1 MIVFDSQHVH
11 FTHYIYIEI
20 LLFSGTIG
28 MAISYNMVF
37 YTCIN
42 CENSNIWVKFT
53 YYSIFLL
60 IGHTCHVASQ
70 MSLMAL
76 IPELTSDETE
86 REGLNAVRYS
96 IMSYIY
102 IKIYYKNN
110 LPSSPFQRELF
121 ISNGK
126 TSLQKLKKVH
136 FFFI

>member
-1 MIVFDSQHVH
+1 MGCTVRICLFL
-11 FTHYIYIEI
+11 IYRPI
-20 LLFSGTIG
+20 LLISGTIG

-42 CENSNIWVKFT
+42 CENSNKWVKFT

-86 REGLNAVRYS
+86 REGLNAVRYFV
-96 IMSYIY
+96 MHVLYM
-102 IKIYYKNN
+102 
-110 LPSSPFQRELF
+110 
-121 ISNGK
+121 
-126 TSLQKLKKVH
+126 
-136 FFFI
+136 